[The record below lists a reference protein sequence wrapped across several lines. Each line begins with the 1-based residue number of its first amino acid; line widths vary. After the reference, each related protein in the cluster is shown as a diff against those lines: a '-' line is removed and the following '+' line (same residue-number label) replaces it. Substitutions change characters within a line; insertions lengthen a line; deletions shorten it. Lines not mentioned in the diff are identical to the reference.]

1 MVEYDGRPKRWWMK
15 TFFKDTK
22 NLRYRLSTVIPG
34 VAFLTSILTAVT
46 MTSLKMAHNEYYM
59 WLIALAIFSAL
70 CSLALIFAMTSPL
83 KELLTKAEDVVHFE
97 KVRSDRGLMIE
108 VYQLIEK
115 LIELAKSKEKEGKKE
130 RTQFIEDIERLD
142 YLLPLGYMSLMV
154 AHEVRNPLNTITGM
168 NELLKSKLEDP
179 QLQKYVQVSL
189 DAAKKIDVF
198 TKDLLDFTDDEV
210 HSESFDINGVI
221 EESYNSLCYDFK
233 EVTCDI
239 QKGELPPFTGDRN
252 KLYQA
257 IHNIIKNA
265 FDYERDGGYVK
276 VTSSFDQSIEISVF
290 NKNSRIE
297 PEIVETIF
305 KPFFSKK
312 KGGKGIGLFISMRNV
327 KIHGGD
333 IKVTSDDEGTTFT
346 ITLPVEER
354 MVTEG

>member
-1 MVEYDGRPKRWWMK
+1 MK

-46 MTSLKMAHNEYYM
+46 MTSLKMTHNEFYV
-59 WLIALAIFSAL
+59 WLTALAIFSAI

-130 RTQFIEDIERLD
+130 RNQFIEDIERLD

-198 TKDLLDFTDDEV
+198 TKDLLDFTDDVV
-210 HSESFDINGVI
+210 HTESFDVNGVI
-221 EESYNSLCYDFK
+221 EESYNALCYDFK
-233 EVTCDI
+233 EVTCDF

-252 KLYQA
+252 KIYQA
-257 IHNIIKNA
+257 IHNILKNA
-265 FDYERDGGYVK
+265 FDYEREGGYVK
-276 VTSSFDQSIEISVF
+276 VTSIFDKSIVISIY
-290 NKNSRIE
+290 NKSSRIE
-297 PEIVETIF
+297 PEIAETIF

-327 KIHGGD
+327 KIHSGD
-333 IKVTSDDEGTTFT
+333 IKVASDEEGTTFT
-346 ITLPVEER
+346 IALPVQDRTGTEEK
-354 MVTEG
+354 T

>member
-1 MVEYDGRPKRWWMK
+1 MK

-46 MTSLKMAHNEYYM
+46 MTSLKMTHSEYYM
-59 WLIALAIFSAL
+59 WLIALAVFSAA
-70 CSLALIFAMTSPL
+70 CSLALVFAMTSPL

-130 RTQFIEDIERLD
+130 RNQFIEDIERLD

-168 NELLKSKLEDP
+168 NELLKNKLSDP

-198 TKDLLDFTDDEV
+198 TKDLLDFTDDVV
-210 HSESFDINGVI
+210 HSENFNVNEVI
-221 EESYNSLCYDFK
+221 EESYSALCYDFK
-233 EVTCDI
+233 EVTCEFE
-239 QKGELPPFTGDRN
+239 KGELPLFTGDRN
-252 KLYQA
+252 KFYQA
-257 IHNIIKNA
+257 IHNILKNA
-265 FDYERDGGYVK
+265 FDYERDGGSVK
-276 VTSSFDQSIEISVF
+276 VTSVLDQSTIIISIY
-290 NKNSRIE
+290 NKSSRIE
-297 PEIVETIF
+297 PEIAETIF
-305 KPFFSKK
+305 KPFFSKR
-312 KGGKGIGLFISMRNV
+312 KGGKGIGLFISMRNI

-333 IKVTSDDEGTTFT
+333 IKATSGDEGTTFT
-346 ITLPVEER
+346 ITLPIQNRVRTEE
-354 MVTEG
+354 

>member
-1 MVEYDGRPKRWWMK
+1 MMK
-15 TFFKDTK
+15 TFFKDPK

-46 MTSLKMAHNEYYM
+46 MTSLKMTHNEYYI
-59 WLIALAIFSAL
+59 WLIVLALFSAL
-70 CSLALIFAMTSPL
+70 CSLAIIFAMTSPL
-83 KELLTKAEDVVHFE
+83 KELLTKAEDVIHFE

-130 RTQFIEDIERLD
+130 REQFIEDIERLD

-168 NELLKSKLEDP
+168 NELLKNKLGDP

-198 TKDLLDFTDDEV
+198 TKDLLDFTDDV
-210 HSESFDINGVI
+210 IHSERFDINGVI
-221 EESYNSLCYDFK
+221 EESYNALCYDFK
-233 EVTCDI
+233 EVACEF
-239 QKGELPPFTGDRN
+239 QKGELPAFTGDRN
-252 KLYQA
+252 KIYQA
-257 IHNIIKNA
+257 IHNVLKNA

-276 VTSSFDQSIEISVF
+276 VTSAVDQSIIISIY

-297 PEIVETIF
+297 PEIAETIF
-305 KPFFSKK
+305 KPFFSKR
-312 KGGKGIGLFISMRNV
+312 KGGKGIGLFISMRNI

-333 IKVTSDDEGTTFT
+333 IKATSGDDGTTFT
-346 ITLPVEER
+346 ITLPIQETVGTEE
-354 MVTEG
+354 

>member
-1 MVEYDGRPKRWWMK
+1 MK

-46 MTSLKMAHNEYYM
+46 MTNLKMTNNEYYM
-59 WLIALAIFSAL
+59 WLIALAIFSAV
-70 CSLALIFAMTSPL
+70 CSLAIIFAMTSPL
-83 KELLTKAEDVVHFE
+83 KELLTKAGDIVHFE

-130 RTQFIEDIERLD
+130 GAQFIEDIERLD

-168 NELLKSKLEDP
+168 NELLKGKLEDP

-198 TKDLLDFTDDEV
+198 TKDLLDFTDDEI
-210 HSESFDINGVI
+210 HTESFDVNGVI
-221 EESYNSLCYDFK
+221 EESYNALRYDFK
-233 EVTCDI
+233 GIICDF
-239 QKGELPPFTGDRN
+239 QKGELPPFMGDRN
-252 KLYQA
+252 KIYQA
-257 IHNIIKNA
+257 IHNILKNA
-265 FDYERDGGYVK
+265 FDYEQDAGYVK
-276 VTSSFDQSIEISVF
+276 VTSTFDQSIVISIY
-290 NKNSRIE
+290 NKNSRVE
-297 PEIVETIF
+297 PEIAETIF

-327 KIHGGD
+327 KIHSGD
-333 IKVTSDDEGTTFT
+333 IKVASGDEGTTFT
-346 ITLPVEER
+346 ITLPVHDRAGTEEE
-354 MVTEG
+354 V